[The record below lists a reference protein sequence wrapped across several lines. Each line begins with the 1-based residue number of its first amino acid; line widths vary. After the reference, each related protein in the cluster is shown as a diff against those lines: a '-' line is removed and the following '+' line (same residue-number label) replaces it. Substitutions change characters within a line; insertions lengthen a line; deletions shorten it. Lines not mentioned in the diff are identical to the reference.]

1 MNVIVILLGASLTLA
16 LSFLAA
22 FLWSV
27 HRGQFDDTVTP
38 ALRMLHDDDVGAPKP
53 DPSEPNEKEPD
64 L

>member
-38 ALRMLHDDDVGAPKP
+38 ALRMLHDDDVSSKKP
-53 DPSEPNEKEPD
+53 DTSEPNEKEPD
-64 L
+64 V